1 MITLPALDAAAI
13 EEDPG
18 VKVNVT
24 LLCSGERY
32 GA

>member
-1 MITLPALDAAAI
+1 MVF
-13 EEDPG
+13 PG

-24 LLCSGERY
+24 RNVKRRSCERY